1 MTAPLMAAR
10 LAKIRTLLKTGY
22 FKYHGATK
30 AQLFDAATDLLAA
43 FDAAETARRDAE
55 AMLHARARPLVIEEP
70 WCPAC
75 KMAHA
80 PFESAR

>member
-1 MTAPLMAAR
+1 MAAPLTPAR
-10 LAKIRTLLKTGY
+10 LAKIRLLLKSGY

-30 AQLFDAATDLLAA
+30 AQLYDAAADLLAA
-43 FDAAETARRDAE
+43 HDAAEAARRDA
-55 AMLHARARPLVIEEP
+55 ATMLHVRAMPLTIEEP

-80 PFESAR
+80 PFGDVK